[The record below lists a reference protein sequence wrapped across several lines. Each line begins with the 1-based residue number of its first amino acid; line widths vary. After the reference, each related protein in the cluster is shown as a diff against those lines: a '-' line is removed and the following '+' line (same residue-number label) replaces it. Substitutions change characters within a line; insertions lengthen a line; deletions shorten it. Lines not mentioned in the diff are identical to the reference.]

1 MADPKTRVTQ
11 GPLIIRAESGK
22 LFAPD
27 SIASLIENFVETEEG
42 TLRSISGPTYVVP
55 PYEGVEP
62 EPLHSFDHIFGI
74 FHGRL
79 KTGQKD
85 ILLMH
90 AVGRATPLA
99 ANTNSLWIFEGWRRA
114 WSLVFTF
121 SHNTDYFGPSTPT
134 QFELTPFGIVVLPAH
149 DRRVFIYDENG
160 SVVPFGYSDIPG
172 SPDMEGP
179 MRSRTFMYNESATS
193 NSFAIEELPRQIRPP
208 NQGNNNGFPLSYSH
222 DGNIWSEWRNV
233 WTENTTASAPIFPD
247 GTQMHTAFG
256 RCRVGTIETQ
266 SGVDAPSWLSPN
278 PLGYEEDGTPWFLD
292 DATIAAAKRQNKT
305 SSAAALAA
313 GISPGQLLE
322 CAYEGATQ
330 WIDRYGNLSP
340 ISPRTETLIFEQ
352 QTTAIPR
359 DSVVPIYEAAGG
371 QLSPG
376 GGYGSGGTTND
387 YYKNAVDN
395 DWDANSV
402 CPPDK
407 MQKQFLWR
415 SIDQH
420 EVTNGA
426 VPTATSSTVGRLLLR
441 TRDLLSSGTTSLFIV
456 PPNAQGGVFNF
467 ATIPD
472 NISTLYP
479 DNTPDAW
486 LTVSPVEVDPMISFN
501 LCRMALGRMWYANA
515 DGDPGI
521 LRWSLPGR
529 FATLGKDEFVY
540 PDPMG
545 GPVTALWAVPAGL
558 LVFTET
564 STFLATDTSAATGL
578 SYQTLSTTA
587 GCVAASSVATI
598 PTGVTIWLGQDG
610 FYAYGGGEIT
620 YFSEPIRKDLRLI
633 NKARQLQAVAA
644 VDSRTGEYRCWV
656 AMSASLVNDMCWV
669 YDYRG
674 NATGWRRR
682 TDLAVQ
688 AVAVTRDHRAYMV
701 AAGTQNQVPPSVLNN
716 FRPYILDHSHS
727 DPSAVG
733 LREADWSFETT
744 WLLNEN
750 SYEKQTAV
758 TVYFWMRETTST
770 TFRVQVFRDWRK
782 VPLELHSVSTY
793 SISDPPPFWGS
804 AVLGSDGTT
813 YRNRRPY
820 WSRAEIYVPSC
831 EVFKIRAFT
840 NDAIPIE
847 FIGLSFD
854 FIPHPSGGARV
865 QP

>member
-1 MADPKTRVTQ
+1 MADPKARVTQ

-42 TLRSISGPTYVVP
+42 TLRSVSGPTFLIP
-55 PYEGVEP
+55 PYQGTLAPSV
-62 EPLHSFDHIFGI
+62 PLQAFSQIFGI

-79 KTGQKD
+79 KAGQRD
-85 ILLMH
+85 ILLLH
-90 AVGRATPLA
+90 AVGSLDPLSPL
-99 ANTNSLWIFEGWRRA
+99 TNSLFILEGWRRA
-114 WSLVFTF
+114 WRILFTF
-121 SHNTDYFGPSTPT
+121 SRDPDYFGPSAPS
-134 QFELTPFGIVVLPAH
+134 QFELTPFGIVILPAH
-149 DRRVFIYDENG
+149 DRRVFLYDENG
-160 SVVPFGYSDIPG
+160 SVVPFGYSDTPG

-179 MRSRTFMYNESATS
+179 MRSRTFMYNKSARGS
-193 NSFAIEELPRQIRPP
+193 GSGPEVPRQIRPP
-208 NQGNNNGFPLSYSH
+208 NQGNNDGFPISYSH

-233 WTENTTASAPIFPD
+233 WTEYIDGPQAPRFPD
-247 GTQMHTAFG
+247 GTQMHAVFG

-278 PLGYEEDGTPWFLD
+278 PLGYQEDGTPYNLS
-292 DATIAAAKRQNKT
+292 DATIDAAKRQAKT

-322 CAYEGATQ
+322 SAYEGATQ

-340 ISPRTETLIFEQ
+340 ISQRTETLIFEQ

-359 DSVVPIYEAAGG
+359 DSVVHAYDGSSPDLVNMAGN
-371 QLSPG
+371 PG
-376 GGYGSGGTTND
+376 TSND
-387 YYKNAVDN
+387 FYKNIVD
-395 DWDANSV
+395 DVFDENSV

-441 TRDLLSSGTTSLFIV
+441 TRDLLNSGTTSLFIV

-472 NISTLYP
+472 NIATIYP
-479 DNTPDAW
+479 DNTPDSW
-486 LTVSPVEVDPMISFN
+486 LTVSPVEVDPMGSFN

-515 DGDPGI
+515 DFDPGI

-540 PDPMG
+540 PDPLG
-545 GPVTALWAVPAGL
+545 GAVTGLWAVPAGL
-558 LVFTET
+558 LIFTES

-587 GCVAASSVATI
+587 GCVAPSSIATI
-598 PTGVTIWLGQDG
+598 PTGVTIWLGHDG

-620 YFSEPIRKDLRLI
+620 YFSEPIRKELSLI
-633 NKARQLQAVAA
+633 NKARQVQSVAA
-644 VDSRTGEYRCWV
+644 EDPRTGEYRCWTP
-656 AMSASLVNDMCWV
+656 MTSSLVNDVCWV

-674 NATGWRRR
+674 KATGWRRR
-682 TDLAVQ
+682 TDVSAQ
-688 AVAVTRDHRAYMV
+688 AVAVTRDHRSFMIV
-701 AAGTQNQVPPSVLNN
+701 GGTQAPVPPTTASPFTSYV
-716 FRPYILDHSHS
+716 LDHSHS
-727 DPSAVG
+727 DPASVG
-733 LREADWSFETT
+733 ITEANWAFETT

-750 SYEKQTAV
+750 SFEKQTAV

-770 TFRVQVFRDWRK
+770 TFTVEVYRDWRK
-782 VPLELHSVSTY
+782 LSLETHQVST
-793 SISDPPPFWGS
+793 SSVSDPPPFWG
-804 AVLGSDGTT
+804 AARLNEAGTT
-813 YRNRRPY
+813 YRMRRPY

-840 NDAIPIE
+840 DAAVPVE
-847 FIGLSFD
+847 FVGLSFD